1 MRPFSDII
9 ANQIIP
15 KALSLGF
22 VCFFFV
28 FLVRDVVVVVD
39 GADVC
44 VDMAGGG
51 GDEAGVCVFL
61 CEFIYVSIHRAGRWL
76 VV

>member
-1 MRPFSDII
+1 ME
-9 ANQIIP
+9 QM
-15 KALSLGF
+15 
-22 VCFFFV
+22 
-28 FLVRDVVVVVD
+28 
-39 GADVC
+39 C
-44 VDMAGGG
+44 VWTWWGG